1 MTQIDFYFH
10 VENKLQMACALSAKA
25 YARGLR
31 VLAYCADADAVLKFS
46 RLLWTAQA
54 VSFVPHCT
62 PGDPLAP
69 ITPVIVDHEGA
80 EPAHD
85 EVLINLRPE
94 WPPFFSRFQR
104 LIEIV
109 SLDEADRSQARERF
123 KFYRDR
129 GYAIQN
135 HDLSKSAQ

>member
-1 MTQIDFYFH
+1 LTQIDFYFH

-25 YARGLR
+25 CARGMR
-31 VLAYCADADAVLKFS
+31 VLAYCANAEAGQKFS
-46 RLLWTAQA
+46 RLLWTAPA
-54 VSFVPHCT
+54 ISFVPHCT
-62 PGDPLAP
+62 AGDPLAAV
-69 ITPVIVDHEGA
+69 TPVIVDHDGA

-109 SLDEADRSQARERF
+109 SLDEDDRSQARARF

-129 GYAIQN
+129 GYAIKN
-135 HDLSKSAQ
+135 HDLSKSAK

>member
-25 YARGLR
+25 YARGMR
-31 VLAYCADADAVLKFS
+31 VLAFCPDAATVQKFS
-46 RLLWTAQA
+46 RLLWSAQA
-54 VSFVPHCT
+54 VSFIPHCA
-62 PGDPLAP
+62 PDDPLAAV
-69 ITPVIVDHEGA
+69 TPVIVDHDGSN
-80 EPAHD
+80 PPHD
-85 EVLINLRPE
+85 EVLINLRAE
-94 WPPFFSRFQR
+94 WPPFFGRFQR

-109 SLDEADRSQARERF
+109 TLDESDRSDARARF